1 MTYEIE
7 FFHFSLFCVKTP
19 VLDTGILYTLVYSFS
34 KLTTWQESIAFAP
47 QTYIVLKSLDPSGL

>member
-7 FFHFSLFCVKTP
+7 FFFIFHKHLFWMQVYIT
-19 VLDTGILYTLVYSFS
+19 LYVSVQFS

-47 QTYIVLKSLDPSGL
+47 QTYIVLKSLDASGL